1 MKIRS
6 ESALMSDNT
15 SNAMVEDSRKILLKS
30 GFSASEAEMFIQKL
44 VSVLD
49 DYADCLGEGVK
60 VKYLIWKGIVNMEF
74 RVLIPGEAFD
84 PFMEG
89 DGAQERSFE
98 KMFSLNLSAGNSR
111 LTYRYTKKCNCI
123 SLSIPLSEK
132 SKKIIKDPVVWGVIL
147 GFLCGFICS
156 LLPQETRS
164 FVTDSM
170 ATPLLNIILT
180 VISGVMGPVIF
191 FSLVSST
198 IALAGINDLTNL
210 GFKII
215 RRFILIILFLIV
227 VSILISG
234 LIFQNFGTG
243 GSGFLWTNCLS

>member
-1 MKIRS
+1 
-6 ESALMSDNT
+6 
-15 SNAMVEDSRKILLKS
+15 
-30 GFSASEAEMFIQKL
+30 MFIQKL

-49 DYADCLGEGVK
+49 DYADCHGEGVK

-191 FSLVSST
+191 SRWFRPPLRWPAST
-198 IALAGINDLTNL
+198 I
-210 GFKII
+210 
-215 RRFILIILFLIV
+215 
-227 VSILISG
+227 
-234 LIFQNFGTG
+234 
-243 GSGFLWTNCLS
+243 